1 MRSIIF
7 KNYINFDEI
16 FKNNAM
22 IKMNYKGFEI
32 TETIQDG
39 GATTAVAYLNG
50 QVMFGTF
57 SHLDTLTA
65 YEKMIVK
72 INNYLKK

>member
-1 MRSIIF
+1 M
-7 KNYINFDEI
+7 KTTL
-16 FKNNAM
+16 
-22 IKMNYKGFEI
+22 NYKGFQIE
-32 TETIQDG
+32 ETMQEG

-65 YEKMIVK
+65 YEKMITK
-72 INNYLKK
+72 INNYLNK